1 MVTLVNKGTASASE
15 ILAGSLQD
23 NGRSILMGEQ
33 TYGKGLIQ
41 SLKSLGEDSG
51 IAITVAS
58 YLTPK
63 GNNIQGNG
71 MIPDQLL
78 DLPDAI
84 EYGSSEDKWVR
95 NAELFLESYLEK
107 EEVSIQ
113 TSELS
118 NEGKKPEVTKD

>member
-23 NGRSILMGEQ
+23 NERSILMGEQ

-63 GNNIQGNG
+63 GNNIQGQG
-71 MIPDQLL
+71 MTPNKLL
-78 DLPDAI
+78 DLPDASD
-84 EYGSSEDKWVR
+84 YGSTDDKWLK
-95 NAELFLESYLEK
+95 NAELFLGSLLEK
-107 EEVSIQ
+107 EDVSVQ
-113 TSELS
+113 TIELN
-118 NEGKKPEVTKD
+118 NEEINL

>member
-1 MVTLVNKGTASASE
+1 MTLVNKGTASASE

-23 NGRSILMGEQ
+23 NERSILMGEQ

-63 GNNIQGNG
+63 GNNIQGQGITPNK
-71 MIPDQLL
+71 LL
-78 DLPDAI
+78 DLPDARDF
-84 EYGSSEDKWVR
+84 GSTDDKWVR
-95 NAELFLESYLEK
+95 NAELFLGSLLEK
-107 EEVSIQ
+107 KEVPVQTIELNNEEIKS
-113 TSELS
+113 L
-118 NEGKKPEVTKD
+118 NG

>member
-23 NGRSILMGEQ
+23 NERSILMGEK

-51 IAITVAS
+51 LAITVAS

-63 GNNIQGNG
+63 GNNIQGQG
-71 MIPDQLL
+71 MIPDKLL
-78 DLPDAI
+78 DLPDI
-84 EYGSSEDKWVR
+84 SEYGSSDDKWVR
-95 NAELFLESYLEK
+95 NAELFLESILDN

-113 TSELS
+113 NSEVD
-118 NEGKKPEVTKD
+118 NEKLKN